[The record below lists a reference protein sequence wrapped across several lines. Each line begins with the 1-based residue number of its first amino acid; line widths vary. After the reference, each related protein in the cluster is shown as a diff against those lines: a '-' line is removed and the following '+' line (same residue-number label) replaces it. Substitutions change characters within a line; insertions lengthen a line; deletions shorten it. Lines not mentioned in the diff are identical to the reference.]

1 MGANADKR
9 FIGIIKSLFVDM
21 RELRCTASAC
31 LDRMKSDSKR
41 IVIGIAVDD
50 ELNMIGDR
58 GCCFFTEEVS
68 NEGHRHINSCRH
80 AG

>member
-50 ELNMIGDR
+50 ELNM
-58 GCCFFTEEVS
+58 V
-68 NEGHRHINSCRH
+68 GH
-80 AG
+80 